1 MDHRQPSL
9 GTLVPRTP
17 TVAGGCCSRKWRRHE
32 GLCWG
37 TDAAGGKVAM
47 RRSSEES
54 WEGAEGTA
62 RMRVCGVDDGWSD
75 YCNRG
80 EAGDVTAD

>member
-1 MDHRQPSL
+1 MLALEAKDILQEKRKSQEICSM
-9 GTLVPRTP
+9 LVVGGANVAEYEQH
-17 TVAGGCCSRKWRRHE
+17 VAGGSGGRGCCNRKWRRHE

-54 WEGAEGTA
+54 WEG
-62 RMRVCGVDDGWSD
+62 
-75 YCNRG
+75 G
-80 EAGDVTAD
+80 E